1 MWEPVR
7 RGRPIR
13 YEVGIRRVT
22 ISHHL
27 PLMILCLESV
37 KFFVESPQCKHIVL
51 GCCHDSGSAAFLGQ
65 FVSDKSILERITL
78 LEGNPVRPSIRGL
91 GFKTATQ
98 FLSLFAF
105 RGSPN
110 GNSTSPPGV
119 PKYSYS
125 VPPGQF
131 ERLGPISVGNKGRR
145 ADRPLSAQPEVVERM
160 KRFNLCHWLF
170 LR

>member
-7 RGRPIR
+7 RGRRIR

-22 ISHHL
+22 IAHHWS
-27 PLMILCLESV
+27 LMILCLESV

-65 FVSDKSILERITL
+65 FVADKLTLERITL
-78 LEGNPVRPSIRGL
+78 LEGNPVRPSIRSL

-110 GNSTSPPGV
+110 ANSSSPPGV
-119 PKYSYS
+119 PKYVYS
-125 VPPGQF
+125 LPPGQSA
-131 ERLGPISVGNKGRR
+131 RLGPI
-145 ADRPLSAQPEVVERM
+145 
-160 KRFNLCHWLF
+160 
-170 LR
+170 